1 MCVFY
6 ITMPTQKRRGKRT
19 ISKRNGKHG
28 RKTRTVRRRKMKG
41 GVSFND
47 PVNPSNYPSYP
58 LNMYNGGDPQRD
70 MIESRLLPNM
80 TSGGRKKVSRR
91 NRTKRSRRRRHH
103 KMKGGS
109 LMGTD
114 LLTGL
119 TTQTSNSMSSFLTTG
134 GTELMKA
141 ELTGSNMTAGSALH
155 AERVMVPIA

>member
-1 MCVFY
+1 
-6 ITMPTQKRRGKRT
+6 MPTQKRRGKRT
-19 ISKRNGKHG
+19 ISKRKAKND
-28 RKTRTVRRRKMKG
+28 RKTRTVRRRKMRG

-58 LNMYNGGDPQRD
+58 LNMYNGGDPRND
-70 MIESRLLPNM
+70 MIDSRLLPTM

-114 LLTGL
+114 LLSGL
-119 TTQTSNSMSSFLTTG
+119 TTSTSNEMSSFGTTG
-134 GTELMKA
+134 GTNLMYDKI
-141 ELTGSNMTAGSALH
+141 TGSDISGGSAMH

>member
-1 MCVFY
+1 
-6 ITMPTQKRRGKRT
+6 MPTQKRRGKRT
-19 ISKRNGKHG
+19 ISKRKAKND
-28 RKTRTVRRRKMKG
+28 RKTRTVRRRKMRG

-58 LNMYNGGDPQRD
+58 LNMYNGGDPRND
-70 MIESRLLPNM
+70 MIDSRLLQNM

-91 NRTKRSRRRRHH
+91 NRTKRSRRRRRH

-114 LLTGL
+114 LVSGL
-119 TTQTSNSMSSFLTTG
+119 TTSTSNEMSSFGTTG
-134 GTELMKA
+134 GTNLMYDKI
-141 ELTGSNMTAGSALH
+141 TGSDIPEGPAMH